1 MIWKLD
7 KEILDT
13 CCEGISECIVKLL
26 MEHAGNVQT
35 PIGWKTA
42 LHLLSVT
49 GRHPE
54 TFDQTVAA
62 MIKLMN
68 DGA

>member
-1 MIWKLD
+1 VALFRIAVRLLSGGGGDRMAEELVFKSINLMWKLD

-35 PIGWKTA
+35 PIG
-42 LHLLSVT
+42 
-49 GRHPE
+49 
-54 TFDQTVAA
+54 
-62 MIKLMN
+62 
-68 DGA
+68 